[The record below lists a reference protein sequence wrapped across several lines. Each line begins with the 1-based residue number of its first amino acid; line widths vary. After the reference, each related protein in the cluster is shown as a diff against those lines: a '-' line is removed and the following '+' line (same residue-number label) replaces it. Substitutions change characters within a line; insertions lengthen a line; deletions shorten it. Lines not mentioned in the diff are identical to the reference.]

1 MILILIKMNDVIT
14 TSHVFN
20 WDFPCFFFWVLFKR
34 SPKIP
39 SYKTVQVES
48 GALAPEQQGLAV

>member
-1 MILILIKMNDVIT
+1 MILIQIKMNDVIT
-14 TSHVFN
+14 ISHVFIGI
-20 WDFPCFFFWVLFKR
+20 FHVFFWYSKDPQRF
-34 SPKIP
+34 P